1 MAAEPDNP
9 AGTEPTDEIERLRSE
24 LAAMTRLAEE
34 RLEQLKYLRAD
45 FDNFRKWSE
54 KERMSMMNRA
64 NETLITD
71 LLVILDDFEQAL
83 PSLEDEEN
91 REGVGMVYRKMV
103 KILAEYGLEPI
114 VCMGKKADP
123 ALHEVLCKEHCA
135 EEPGT
140 IVGEIGKGYRLKSK
154 VIRPSKVMVA
164 ENTSGEEGEENGERE
179 DNRN

>member
-1 MAAEPDNP
+1 MAAEPGTA
-9 AGTEPTDEIERLRSE
+9 AGTEPADERERLKTE
-24 LAAMTRLAEE
+24 LAEMTRLAEE
-34 RLEQLKYLRAD
+34 RLEQLKYLQAE
-45 FDNFRKWSE
+45 FDNYRKWSE
-54 KERMSMMNRA
+54 KEKAAMASRA
-64 NETLITD
+64 NERLITD

-83 PSLEDEEN
+83 PSLKDEEN
-91 REGVGMVYRKMV
+91 RKGVGMVYRKMV

-164 ENTSGEEGEENGERE
+164 EKTSGEEGEENGKRE
-179 DNRN
+179 DNWN